1 MSLLLIYRKGVFFL
15 KIIHGLVFHEGE
27 GFIKETLYTEG
38 DRFSLSASEDTILD
52 AEGCYIIPGLID
64 IHFHGCAGH
73 DFSDASSEGLSA
85 IAAYQL
91 SQGVTSI
98 CPASMTL
105 APDTLRSICEC
116 AKDFSKKSPAGGSRL
131 VGINLEG
138 PFISDAKRG
147 AQNPDFIQSADVS
160 LLKELR
166 KHAGGLIKLVT
177 LAPETE
183 NAMNFI
189 QQIKNSDLKDIS
201 ISIGHT
207 VSDYDTAKEAFD
219 RGANHV
225 THLFNAMP
233 GFTHRAPGVI
243 GAAFDSPGCFVEIIC
258 DGVHIAPPVIRAA
271 FAMFGKERIVLISD
285 SMRATGLSDGSYT
298 LGGLNVQVN
307 GKHATLADG
316 TLAGSVTNLLDCIR
330 CAAAMGIP
338 LEDAVRCATINPARS
353 IGIDERYGS
362 LTPGK
367 AADFLL
373 LDKNLNLISIY
384 KDGLKW
390 EIS

>member
-1 MSLLLIYRKGVFFL
+1 M
-15 KIIHGLVFHEGE
+15 KIINGLVFHEKE
-27 GFIKETLYTEG
+27 GFKKETLYTEG
-38 DRFSLSASEDTILD
+38 DSISLSTSEDTILD
-52 AEGCYIIPGLID
+52 AEGCYVIPGLID

-73 DFSDASSEGLSA
+73 DFSDASLAGLSA

-91 SQGVTSI
+91 SQGITSI

-105 APDTLRSICEC
+105 SPDMLRSICEC
-116 AKDFSKKSPAGGSRL
+116 AQYFSKKNPAGVSRM
-131 VGINLEG
+131 VGVNLEG
-138 PFISDAKRG
+138 PFISNAKRG

-160 LLKELR
+160 LLKELQEY
-166 KHAGGLIKLVT
+166 AGGLIKLIT
-177 LAPETE
+177 LAPETK
-183 NAMNFI
+183 NALSFI
-189 QQIKNSDLKDIS
+189 RQVKNSDLKDIS

-207 VSDYDTAKEAFD
+207 ESDYDTAKKAFD
-219 RGANHV
+219 CGADHV

-258 DGVHIAPPVIRAA
+258 DGVHVAPTVIRAA

-285 SMRATGLSDGSYT
+285 SMRATGLSDGRYT

-307 GKHATLADG
+307 GRRATLADG
-316 TLAGSVTNLLDCIR
+316 TLAGSVTNLFDCMR
-330 CAAAMGIP
+330 CAVSMGIP

-373 LDKNLNLISIY
+373 LDKSLNLIGIY
-384 KDGLKW
+384 KDGLQYKKTTTM
-390 EIS
+390 EIT

>member
-1 MSLLLIYRKGVFFL
+1 M
-15 KIIHGLVFHEGE
+15 KIINGLVFHEKE
-27 GFIKETLYTEG
+27 GFRKETIYTEK
-38 DRFSLSASEDTILD
+38 DSISLSTSEDTILD
-52 AEGCYIIPGLID
+52 AEGCYVIPGLID

-73 DFSDASSEGLSA
+73 DFSDASLAGLHA

-91 SQGVTSI
+91 SQGITSI

-105 APDTLRSICEC
+105 SPEMLRSICEC
-116 AKDFSKKSPAGGSRL
+116 AQNFSQKNPAGASRM
-131 VGINLEG
+131 VGVNLEG
-138 PFISDAKRG
+138 PFISNAKRG
-147 AQNPDFIQSADVS
+147 AQNPDFIRSADVS
-160 LLKELR
+160 LLKELQEY
-166 KHAGGLIKLVT
+166 AGGLIKLIT
-177 LAPETE
+177 LAPETK
-183 NAMNFI
+183 NALSFI
-189 QQIKNSDLKDIS
+189 RQVKNSDLKDIS

-207 VSDYDTAKEAFD
+207 ESDYDTAKKAFD
-219 RGANHV
+219 CGAGHV

-258 DGVHIAPPVIRAA
+258 DGVHVAPTVIRAA
-271 FAMFGKERIVLISD
+271 FAMFGRERIVLISD

-307 GKHATLADG
+307 GRRATLSDG
-316 TLAGSVTNLLDCIR
+316 TLAGSVTNLFDCMR
-330 CAAAMGIP
+330 CAVSMGIP
-338 LEDAVRCATINPARS
+338 LEDAVRCATVNPARS
-353 IGIDERYGS
+353 IGIDARYGS

-384 KDGLKW
+384 KDGLKR
-390 EIS
+390 EIT

>member
-15 KIIHGLVFHEGE
+15 KIIHGLVFHEEE

-38 DRFSLSASEDTILD
+38 DSFSLSASEDTVLD
-52 AEGCYIIPGLID
+52 AEGCYVIPGLID

-73 DFSDASSEGLSA
+73 DFSDADLEGLYA

-105 APDTLRSICEC
+105 APDMLRSICEC
-116 AKDFSKKSPAGGSRL
+116 AQDFSEKSPAGGSRL

-160 LLKELR
+160 LLRELQ

-183 NAMNFI
+183 NAMKFI

-207 VSDYDTAKEAFD
+207 ESDYDTAKETFD
-219 RGANHV
+219 CGANHV

-285 SMRATGLSDGSYT
+285 SMRAAGLSDGSYT

-307 GKHATLADG
+307 GRRATLTDG
-316 TLAGSVTNLLDCIR
+316 TLAGSVTNLLDCMR
-330 CAAAMGIP
+330 CAVAMGIP

-390 EIS
+390 EIT